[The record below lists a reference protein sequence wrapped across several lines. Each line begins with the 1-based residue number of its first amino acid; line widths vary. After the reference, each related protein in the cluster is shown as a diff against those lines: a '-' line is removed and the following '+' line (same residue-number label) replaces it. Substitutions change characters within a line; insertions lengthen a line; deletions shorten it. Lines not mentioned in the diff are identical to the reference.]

1 MRFAIFKGENSIT
14 DLVTRIFGTA
24 GAGSKTSADQAAAVL
39 LKANP
44 HLADLSKV
52 PVGSLVAV
60 PDTAPPISSGQH
72 AVASG
77 SVRSVLAQTAQTAL
91 ETMQQRLTDIDT
103 AAAAFLK
110 SATDRIQTAD
120 FKTAL
125 EGLSDQHFDMLGQI
139 PNLDDIAK
147 DTESATNDLQSSPDL
162 RKQALAQFQAALL
175 SFAKQQPR

>member
-1 MRFAIFKGENSIT
+1 MRFAIFKGENSII
-14 DLVTRIFGTA
+14 DLVSRIFGTL
-24 GAGSKTSADQAAAVL
+24 GAGSQTSADHAAAVL

-44 HLADLSKV
+44 HLADLSNV
-52 PVGSLVAV
+52 PVGSLVAI

-77 SVRSVLAQTAQTAL
+77 GVRSVLAQTAQSAF
-91 ETMQQRLTDIDT
+91 EAMHQRLTDIDT

-110 SATDRIQTAD
+110 SATDRVQTAD

-125 EGLSDQHFDMLGQI
+125 EGLSDQHFDVVGQI

-147 DTESATNDLQSSPDL
+147 HTEAATNDLQSGQDL
-162 RKQALAQFQAALL
+162 RKQSVTQLQTALS
-175 SFAKQQPR
+175 SFAKQ